1 MHQGVMAGRPAHR
14 RALGGTILFLLA
26 LALAALGFAADAMLT
41 TMLATAAE
49 APRRETLAGDRVALY
64 TLAGAV
70 RVEAGRGQMV
80 EAEVTPGGRDAA
92 SLTVETGRIGERNTL
107 RVVFPGRRIVYPAI
121 GRGSTTQLRVRD
133 DGTFGDGKMSDLFG
147 VRTVRIAGSGGGL
160 EAHADLR
167 VYVPPGKTVE
177 IRVGAGRIDA
187 ANVDGRLVLD
197 TASGPV
203 TASGT
208 RGDLVVDTGS
218 GAVRVSDARGEVTVD
233 TGSGPVE
240 VSAVRGERL
249 LVDTGSGSVRGSDL
263 EVGTLTVDTGSG
275 GIDLSG
281 VSARDVSLDTGSGSV
296 ELALVGQAERVV
308 VDTGSGDVSL
318 RLPRSFGATV
328 SIETGSG
335 EIRTDLAFR
344 SIRRSHDALRGE
356 IGDGHASLRLETGS
370 GDVWLEA
377 ASALSR

>member
-1 MHQGVMAGRPAHR
+1 MHHGVMAGRPAQR

-80 EAEVTPGGRDAA
+80 EVEVTPGGRDAA
-92 SLTVETGRIGERNTL
+92 SLAVETGRIGERTTL
-107 RVVFPGRRIVYPAI
+107 RVVFPGRRIVYPGI

-133 DGTFGDGKMSDLFG
+133 DGTFGDGRGSDLFG
-147 VRTVRIAGSGGGL
+147 VRTVRIASSGGGL

-177 IRVGAGRIDA
+177 VRVGAGRIDA
-187 ANVDGRLVLD
+187 AHVDGRLVLD

-208 RGDLVVDTGS
+208 RGDLVVETGS
-218 GAVRVSDARGEVTVD
+218 GGVRVSDARGDVTVD
-233 TGSGPVE
+233 TGSGAVE
-240 VSAVRGERL
+240 VSAVRGDRL

-263 EVGTLTVDTGSG
+263 EVGSLTVDTGSG
-275 GIDLSG
+275 GIDLSE
-281 VSARDVSLDTGSGSV
+281 VNARDVSLDTGSGPV
-296 ELALVGQAERVV
+296 NLDLVGQAERVA
-308 VDTGSGDVSL
+308 VDTGSGDVTL
-318 RLPRSFGATV
+318 RLPRSLGAKV

-335 EIRTDLAFR
+335 AIRTDLPFR
-344 SIRRSHDALRGE
+344 TLRRSKDALRGE
-356 IGDGHASLRLETGS
+356 IGDGHANLRLETGS
-370 GDVWLEA
+370 GDVHVA
-377 ASALSR
+377 AAAVPAR